1 METAGVMKD
10 GQERGR
16 RQVWH
21 FFNVTFD
28 KNPQF
33 SGQREASLFFRLRIQ
48 HEAGALQGRD
58 SEKTNRVRNPLFL
71 LLQRKTGCPLMR
83 H

>member
-16 RQVWH
+16 RPVWH

-28 KNPQF
+28 KNPQL

-48 HEAGALQGRD
+48 HEPGVLQGRD
-58 SEKTNRVRNPLFL
+58 REKTNRVGNPSFL
-71 LLQRKTGCPLMR
+71 LLQRKVGCPFMT

>member
-16 RQVWH
+16 RPVWD

-28 KNPQF
+28 KNPQL
-33 SGQREASLFFRLRIQ
+33 SGKRKASLFFKN
-48 HEAGALQGRD
+48 AA
-58 SEKTNRVRNPLFL
+58 
-71 LLQRKTGCPLMR
+71 
-83 H
+83 